1 MGWSSKKVYLEP
13 VNVPGPSKTRSCPI
27 KTRVIK
33 GFLVV
38 LGGGSFADFCEEPNL
53 EDEQKLYPKKSWSKY
68 FIKKWGMNPL
78 WFTIYI
84 YLLGYMGDEIVPIL
98 VIMS

>member
-1 MGWSSKKVYLEP
+1 MSSIVS
-13 VNVPGPSKTRSCPI
+13 PGPSKTRSCPI

-53 EDEQKLYPKKSWSKY
+53 EDELKLYPKKAWSKY
-68 FIKKWGMNPL
+68 FIKK
-78 WFTIYI
+78 
-84 YLLGYMGDEIVPIL
+84 MGDESFVVYYL
-98 VIMS
+98 HLLAWLYGG